1 MLIVSAASHPPIG
14 HSDHSVIQFAIGVSS
29 CSTST
34 SSIVSSNP
42 RKYIWRNANFSEMSA
57 YLSCVDWFSLCHN
70 NPCALSLWSA
80 YSELIHSVIDSFVP
94 SYTAVQYTTNPTTSR
109 KPRVPKY
116 MRKCAVKKRR
126 LWKKMRSSP
135 GDIALQIKYS
145 DCVNEW
151 KRLLHQRI

>member
-116 MRKCAVKKRR
+116 MR
-126 LWKKMRSSP
+126 
-135 GDIALQIKYS
+135 
-145 DCVNEW
+145 N
-151 KRLLHQRI
+151 